1 MKFAHFFVD
10 HPVFAAVISVLITLI
25 GAISYQTLPVAQY
38 PEIAPPTVNI
48 TATYPGAS
56 AETLASTV
64 AQPIEE
70 QVNGVE
76 DMLYMSSQSSA
87 DGHLTITVT
96 FRLGA
101 DIDKDLVLTENRVAV
116 ALPTLPAEVQQ
127 TGVVVRKASPDFL
140 LAVHF
145 YSPDNSL
152 DQQYISN
159 YFTLH
164 VRDEM
169 LRQPG
174 VGDLGGRAARDYA
187 MRIWIDPDKA
197 AQRNLTV
204 DDVVAALRSHNTQVA
219 AGSVGA
225 PPFGPGG
232 ASQQLN
238 IDTLGLLTTP
248 QQFGEI
254 VVKRD
259 ASGRITRVA
268 DVARVDLGAA
278 DYTTDATLGIRE
290 PDGTI
295 ETHNAAAVGALQL
308 PGANALNTAGAIQ
321 SLMKR
326 LQPEFPPGLGYKI
339 IYNPTEYVSA
349 SIDEVE
355 KALGEAII
363 LVIIVIVVFLQT
375 WRAALIP
382 ILAIPVSLVGSLAV
396 MKASGFSLNSLSLFG
411 LVLAIGI
418 VVDDAIVVV
427 ENVERKLAEGLTPR
441 EAAHATVDEVGGAL
455 IAIALVLSAVFV
467 PAGLIN
473 GISGQFY
480 RQFALTIT
488 SATLI
493 SLLVSLTLS
502 PAMCVL
508 VLRPHH
514 ETAPRRGWQ
523 RMLQAC
529 GHAFT
534 HAFDALSHWYSRVTA
549 RVVRRPGLMLGI
561 YAVLLGLTVW
571 ALSATPTGFIPDQD
585 QSNLIAA
592 IQLPPGAS
600 LQRTDAVLR
609 QVVASA
615 LQAPGVRAASAYA
628 GVDATSQV
636 TQSNSAQIYLILQPY
651 EQRLP
656 LGLTAD
662 KIAEALRRRMAAIPS
677 ADIKIIAPPPV
688 RGIGN
693 AGGLKM
699 IVEDRTQHTYQELE
713 QAANA
718 VAEAANQSGYARNAF
733 VSFNTRT
740 PRIYADIDRTKA
752 EVLGAADGDVFD
764 TLQTYLGSTYINT
777 FNYLNHTYQVYAQAD
792 WPFRHSDAAIGEL
805 KTRSASGAMVPLG
818 EFVNLHRTTGPYRVL
833 RYDLYP
839 SAEIQADTAPGKSSG
854 QAIAAMEAAAQRVLP
869 NGFGFEWT
877 DLALQEKTAGSTG
890 TIAFVLAVVFAFL
903 LLAALYESVT
913 LPFSV
918 ILIVPMCLL
927 AAMVGVNL
935 RGMDNN
941 ILTQV
946 GLIVLIGLAAKN
958 AILIVEFARQGELE
972 HGLER
977 HEAAV
982 NAAHTRLRP
991 ILMTSFAFI
1000 FGVAPL
1006 AFASGA
1012 GAEMRQAL
1020 GVAVFFG
1027 MIGVTFFGLVFTPTF
1042 YVVFRG
1048 LADRLPKPPRI
1059 FKPGPPEATPHTEP
1073 AE

>member
-10 HPVFAAVISVLITLI
+10 HPVFAAVISILITLL
-25 GAISYQTLPVAQY
+25 GAIAWPTLPVAQY
-38 PEIAPPTVNI
+38 PQIAPPTVSI

-56 AETLASTV
+56 AETLAATV

-76 DMLYMSSQSSA
+76 DMLYMSSQSTG
-87 DGHLTITVT
+87 DGHLNITVT

-116 ALPTLPAEVQQ
+116 ALPQLPAEVQQ

-164 VRDEM
+164 VRDEL
-169 LRQPG
+169 LRLPG
-174 VGDLGGRAARDYA
+174 VGDLGSRAGRDYA
-187 MRIWIDPDKA
+187 MRVWIDPDKA

-204 DDVVAALRSHNTQVA
+204 GDVVNALRSHNTQIA
-219 AGSVGA
+219 AGSIGA
-225 PPFGPGG
+225 PPFGNG
-232 ASQQLN
+232 AAAQQLN
-238 IDTLGLLTTP
+238 VDTLGLLTTP
-248 QQFGEI
+248 EQFGDI
-254 VVKRD
+254 IVKRD
-259 ASGRITRVA
+259 TAGRITRVA

-278 DYTTDATLGIRE
+278 DYTTDAYLGTRE
-290 PDGTI
+290 KDGQVVA
-295 ETHNAAAVGALQL
+295 HHAVAVGVLQL
-308 PGANALNTAGAIQ
+308 PGANALQTEAAIKTA
-321 SLMKR
+321 MKR
-326 LQPEFPPGLGYKI
+326 LSADFPPGLSYRI

-355 KALGEAII
+355 KALVEAII
-363 LVIIVIVVFLQT
+363 LVVVVIVIFLQT

-382 ILAIPVSLVGSLAV
+382 ILAIPVSLVGTLAV
-396 MKASGFSLNSLSLFG
+396 LKVAGFSLNSLSLFG

-427 ENVERKLAEGLTPR
+427 ENVERKLAEGLSPR

-455 IAIALVLSAVFV
+455 IAIALVLTAVFV

-480 RQFALTIT
+480 RQFAVTIA
-488 SATLI
+488 SATVL
-493 SLLVSLTLS
+493 SLVVSLTLS

-508 VLRPHH
+508 VLRAHH
-514 ETAPRRGWQ
+514 ERANAVGW
-523 RMLQAC
+523 RAALR
-529 GHAFT
+529 AFGAGFT
-534 HAFDALSHWYSRVTA
+534 RAFDALSHWYSSLTA
-549 RVVRRPGLMLGI
+549 RLVRAPAIMFAV
-561 YAVLLGLTVW
+561 YAVLLGLTFW
-571 ALSATPTGFIPDQD
+571 MLSATPTGFIPNQD
-585 QSNLIAA
+585 QGNLLAA
-592 IQLPPGAS
+592 IQLPAGAS
-600 LQRTDAVLR
+600 LERTNQVMQ
-609 QVVASA
+609 QVVQTT
-615 LQAPGVRAASAYA
+615 LQSPGVRAASAYA

-636 TQSNSAQIYLILQPY
+636 TQSNSGQIYVILQPY
-651 EQRLP
+651 AQRLAQ
-656 LGLTAD
+656 GLTAD
-662 KIAEALRRRMAAIPS
+662 RVADDLRRRLSGITAADVKVIP
-677 ADIKIIAPPPV
+677 PPPV
-688 RGIGN
+688 RGIGT

-699 IVEDRTQHTYQELE
+699 IVQDRTQHTYQELE
-713 QAANA
+713 QATNALAEEANKTGA
-718 VAEAANQSGYARNAF
+718 IRNAF
-733 VSFNTRT
+733 ASFNTKT
-740 PRIYADIDRTKA
+740 PRVFADIDRTKA
-752 EVLGAADGDVFD
+752 EVLGVPDSAVFD
-764 TLQTYLGSTYINT
+764 TLQTYLGSTFINT

-792 WPFRHSDAAIGEL
+792 WPYRNSEAAIDEL

-833 RYDLYP
+833 RYNLYP
-839 SAEIQADTAPGKSSG
+839 GAEIQADTAPGKSSG
-854 QAIAAMEAAAQRVLP
+854 QGLQAMEEAAHRVLP

-890 TIAFVLAVVFAFL
+890 VIAFVLAVVFAFL

-977 HEAAV
+977 HEAAAS
-982 NAAHTRLRP
+982 AAHTRLRP
-991 ILMTSFAFI
+991 ILMTSAAFI
-1000 FGVAPL
+1000 FGVVPL

-1042 YVVFRG
+1042 YVVFRA
-1048 LADRLPKPPRI
+1048 LADRLPKPPRLLSR
-1059 FKPGPPEATPHTEP
+1059 ATKAEP